1 MEAEFFF
8 ERFVSLADKHVIAA
22 RVRILPYHRNV
33 KVKIISGIN
42 GRMTNSGTQHFH
54 EVETRMH
61 KEKMMEYHTVTGE
74 SKIHVLQYSGHRFA
88 LNGSPIHPKKT
99 PLIGQRYAAIKTEAE
114 VPAGE
119 SFVVDKICTVFTDR
133 DPGAEGEKAWDTCSR
148 GRKKTREYLD
158 AGYDVLKKRSQK
170 EWKTFWNRN
179 DILIRGENDYDQLA
193 IRFALYHLNIKAYRN
208 GYKGAMYPWEAARPE
223 YGETTPER
231 GMADPQTGERTSIY
245 TGKKEL
251 HISADISHAVW
262 KYYQATGDEEFMKQW
277 GDEIILATAVFWADR
292 VEWDEDGRVCHIRDV
307 IGPDEYKQ
315 RLTDNTYTNYMARN
329 NLRLAVQIAE
339 RLEKEDPEYLEEL
352 NNRWEIREML
362 PKIRRAAEGIY
373 LPPVGKDGILPQ
385 FAGYGKLQEM
395 DLSYYKSF
403 GKNAAAEIRK
413 EHTVL
418 ELERLRVHKQADLVL
433 LLQLFPELPEE
444 ASGTQRRQVR
454 EKNYEFY
461 EKHTLHEASYSFAT
475 HSLMAASLGRTQEA
489 YALFRQCCD
498 VDLSSDG
505 ENAPAGIYA
514 ACMGGI
520 WQCVVEGFCGI
531 RIQEDA
537 LRIDPCLPETWES
550 VKFRICYRKGTLDI
564 KVTKNALTVNNR
576 SSHPVPLSFRGEAV
590 CLDGTVSRIFPLH
603 SPE

>member
-1 MEAEFFF
+1 MRTKIINEQLTDLFYNFIEMEDRIAANDRYADLNSSDMRFLSAVGKGSHPRTITQVGDYLRVGRQTAHHASSSLIRRGYITKMTNPNDARSQWLILTDKGMEAVAYY
-8 ERFVSLADKHVIAA
+8 RNRIRSNVKGMC
-22 RVRILPYHRNV
+22 ILPFFLLTEPAEAKR
-33 KVKIISGIN
+33 
-42 GRMTNSGTQHFH
+42 
-54 EVETRMH
+54 
-61 KEKMMEYHTVTGE
+61 
-74 SKIHVLQYSGHRFA
+74 L
-88 LNGSPIHPKKT
+88 
-99 PLIGQRYAAIKTEAE
+99 LIY
-114 VPAGE
+114 
-119 SFVVDKICTVFTDR
+119 
-133 DPGAEGEKAWDTCSR
+133 R
-148 GRKKTREYLD
+148 GRGLQGAKT
-158 AGYDVLKKRSQK
+158 
-170 EWKTFWNRN
+170 
-179 DILIRGENDYDQLA
+179 
-193 IRFALYHLNIKAYRN
+193 KAYRN

-277 GDEIILATAVFWADR
+277 GDEILLATAVFWADR

-352 NNRWEIREML
+352 NNRWEICEML

-403 GKNAAAEIRK
+403 GKNAAAEMRK

-418 ELERLRVHKQADLVL
+418 ELESFRVHKQADLVL

-444 ASGTQRRQVR
+444 AGGTQRRQVR

-489 YALFRQCCD
+489 YELFCQCCD

-520 WQCVVEGFCGI
+520 WQCVVEGFCGV
-531 RIQEDA
+531 RIEEDA

-550 VKFRICYRKGTLDI
+550 VKFRICYRKSTLDI

-576 SSHPVPLSFRGEAV
+576 SSHPVPLSFRGEEV

>member
-1 MEAEFFF
+1 
-8 ERFVSLADKHVIAA
+8 
-22 RVRILPYHRNV
+22 
-33 KVKIISGIN
+33 
-42 GRMTNSGTQHFH
+42 MTNSGTQHFH

-444 ASGTQRRQVR
+444 AGGTQRRQVR

-461 EKHTLHEASYSFAT
+461 EKHTLHEASYSFAP

-590 CLDGTVSRIFPLH
+590 CLDGTVSRIFSLH

>member
-170 EWKTFWNRN
+170 EWNTFWNRN

-262 KYYQATGDEEFMKQW
+262 KYYQATGDTEFMKQW
-277 GDEIILATAVFWADR
+277 GDEILLATAVFWADR

-315 RLTDNTYTNYMARN
+315 RVTDNTYTNYMARH

-352 NNRWEIREML
+352 NNRWEICEML

-418 ELERLRVHKQADLVL
+418 ELESLRVHKQADLVL

-444 ASGTQRRQVR
+444 AGGTQHRQVR

-461 EKHTLHEASYSFAT
+461 EKHTLHEACYSFAT
-475 HSLMAASLGRTQEA
+475 HSLMAASPGRTQEA
-489 YALFRQCCD
+489 YALFCQCCD

-514 ACMGGI
+514 ACMGSI

-590 CLDGTVSRIFPLH
+590 CLDGTVSRIFSLH

>member
-148 GRKKTREYLD
+148 GRKKTREYL
-158 AGYDVLKKRSQK
+158 
-170 EWKTFWNRN
+170 
-179 DILIRGENDYDQLA
+179 
-193 IRFALYHLNIKAYRN
+193 
-208 GYKGAMYPWEAARPE
+208 
-223 YGETTPER
+223 
-231 GMADPQTGERTSIY
+231 
-245 TGKKEL
+245 
-251 HISADISHAVW
+251 
-262 KYYQATGDEEFMKQW
+262 
-277 GDEIILATAVFWADR
+277 
-292 VEWDEDGRVCHIRDV
+292 
-307 IGPDEYKQ
+307 
-315 RLTDNTYTNYMARN
+315 
-329 NLRLAVQIAE
+329 
-339 RLEKEDPEYLEEL
+339 EEL

-444 ASGTQRRQVR
+444 AGGTQRRQVR

-550 VKFRICYRKGTLDI
+550 VKFRICYWKGTLDI

-590 CLDGTVSRIFPLH
+590 CLDVTVSRIFSLH

>member
-1 MEAEFFF
+1 
-8 ERFVSLADKHVIAA
+8 
-22 RVRILPYHRNV
+22 
-33 KVKIISGIN
+33 
-42 GRMTNSGTQHFH
+42 
-54 EVETRMH
+54 
-61 KEKMMEYHTVTGE
+61 
-74 SKIHVLQYSGHRFA
+74 
-88 LNGSPIHPKKT
+88 
-99 PLIGQRYAAIKTEAE
+99 
-114 VPAGE
+114 
-119 SFVVDKICTVFTDR
+119 
-133 DPGAEGEKAWDTCSR
+133 
-148 GRKKTREYLD
+148 
-158 AGYDVLKKRSQK
+158 
-170 EWKTFWNRN
+170 
-179 DILIRGENDYDQLA
+179 
-193 IRFALYHLNIKAYRN
+193 
-208 GYKGAMYPWEAARPE
+208 MYPWEAARPE

-231 GMADPQTGERTSIY
+231 GMADPQTGERTAIY

-277 GDEIILATAVFWADR
+277 GDEILLATAVFWADR

-352 NNRWEIREML
+352 NNRWEICEML

-413 EHTVL
+413 EHTVM
-418 ELERLRVHKQADLVL
+418 ELESLRVHKQADLVL

-444 ASGTQRRQVR
+444 AGGTQRRQVR

-489 YALFRQCCD
+489 YELFRQCCD

-520 WQCVVEGFCGI
+520 WQCVVEGFCGV
-531 RIQEDA
+531 RIEEDA

>member
-262 KYYQATGDEEFMKQW
+262 KYYQATGDKEFMKQW
-277 GDEIILATAVFWADR
+277 GDEILLATAVFWADR

-315 RLTDNTYTNYMARN
+315 RVTDNTYTNYMARH

-352 NNRWEIREML
+352 NNRWEICEML

-418 ELERLRVHKQADLVL
+418 ELESLRVHKQADLVL

-444 ASGTQRRQVR
+444 AGGTQRRQVR

-489 YALFRQCCD
+489 YALFCQCCD

-514 ACMGGI
+514 ACMGSI

-590 CLDGTVSRIFPLH
+590 CLDGTVSRIFSLH

>member
-1 MEAEFFF
+1 
-8 ERFVSLADKHVIAA
+8 
-22 RVRILPYHRNV
+22 
-33 KVKIISGIN
+33 
-42 GRMTNSGTQHFH
+42 
-54 EVETRMH
+54 
-61 KEKMMEYHTVTGE
+61 
-74 SKIHVLQYSGHRFA
+74 
-88 LNGSPIHPKKT
+88 
-99 PLIGQRYAAIKTEAE
+99 
-114 VPAGE
+114 
-119 SFVVDKICTVFTDR
+119 
-133 DPGAEGEKAWDTCSR
+133 
-148 GRKKTREYLD
+148 
-158 AGYDVLKKRSQK
+158 
-170 EWKTFWNRN
+170 
-179 DILIRGENDYDQLA
+179 
-193 IRFALYHLNIKAYRN
+193 
-208 GYKGAMYPWEAARPE
+208 MYPWEAARPE

-251 HISADISHAVW
+251 HISADISYAVW

-352 NNRWEIREML
+352 NNRWEICEML

-403 GKNAAAEIRK
+403 GKNAAAEMRK

-418 ELERLRVHKQADLVL
+418 ELESFRVHKQADLVL

-444 ASGTQRRQVR
+444 AGGTQRRQVR

-489 YALFRQCCD
+489 YELFCQCCD

-520 WQCVVEGFCGI
+520 WQCVVEGFCGV
-531 RIQEDA
+531 RIEEDA

-550 VKFRICYRKGTLDI
+550 VKFRICYRKSTLDI

>member
-444 ASGTQRRQVR
+444 AGGTQRRQVR

-461 EKHTLHEASYSFAT
+461 EKHTLHEASYSFAP

-590 CLDGTVSRIFPLH
+590 CLDGTVSRIFSLH

>member
-352 NNRWEIREML
+352 NNRWEICEML

-418 ELERLRVHKQADLVL
+418 ELESLRVHKQADLVL

-444 ASGTQRRQVR
+444 AGGTQRRQVR

-475 HSLMAASLGRTQEA
+475 HSLMAASLGRIQEA
-489 YALFRQCCD
+489 YALFCQCCD

-520 WQCVVEGFCGI
+520 WQCVVEGFCGV
-531 RIQEDA
+531 RIEEDA

-550 VKFRICYRKGTLDI
+550 VKFRICYRKSTLDI

-576 SSHPVPLSFRGEAV
+576 SSHPVPLSFRGEEV

>member
-99 PLIGQRYAAIKTEAE
+99 PLIGQRYATIKTEVE

-148 GRKKTREYLD
+148 GRKKTR
-158 AGYDVLKKRSQK
+158 
-170 EWKTFWNRN
+170 
-179 DILIRGENDYDQLA
+179 
-193 IRFALYHLNIKAYRN
+193 
-208 GYKGAMYPWEAARPE
+208 
-223 YGETTPER
+223 
-231 GMADPQTGERTSIY
+231 
-245 TGKKEL
+245 
-251 HISADISHAVW
+251 
-262 KYYQATGDEEFMKQW
+262 
-277 GDEIILATAVFWADR
+277 
-292 VEWDEDGRVCHIRDV
+292 
-307 IGPDEYKQ
+307 
-315 RLTDNTYTNYMARN
+315 
-329 NLRLAVQIAE
+329 
-339 RLEKEDPEYLEEL
+339 EYLEEL

-505 ENAPAGIYA
+505 ENDPAGIYA
-514 ACMGGI
+514 ACMGPASG
-520 WQCVVEGFCGI
+520 
-531 RIQEDA
+531 
-537 LRIDPCLPETWES
+537 S
-550 VKFRICYRKGTLDI
+550 VW
-564 KVTKNALTVNNR
+564 
-576 SSHPVPLSFRGEAV
+576 
-590 CLDGTVSRIFPLH
+590 
-603 SPE
+603 

>member
-133 DPGAEGEKAWDTCSR
+133 DPGAEREKAWDTCSR

-444 ASGTQRRQVR
+444 AGGTQRRQVR

-461 EKHTLHEASYSFAT
+461 EKHTLHEASYSFAP

-590 CLDGTVSRIFPLH
+590 CLDGTVSRIFSLH

>member
-148 GRKKTREYLD
+148 GRKKTREYL
-158 AGYDVLKKRSQK
+158 
-170 EWKTFWNRN
+170 
-179 DILIRGENDYDQLA
+179 
-193 IRFALYHLNIKAYRN
+193 
-208 GYKGAMYPWEAARPE
+208 
-223 YGETTPER
+223 
-231 GMADPQTGERTSIY
+231 
-245 TGKKEL
+245 
-251 HISADISHAVW
+251 
-262 KYYQATGDEEFMKQW
+262 
-277 GDEIILATAVFWADR
+277 
-292 VEWDEDGRVCHIRDV
+292 
-307 IGPDEYKQ
+307 
-315 RLTDNTYTNYMARN
+315 
-329 NLRLAVQIAE
+329 
-339 RLEKEDPEYLEEL
+339 EEL
-352 NNRWEIREML
+352 NNRWEICEML

-403 GKNAAAEIRK
+403 GKTQPPKYGRNIPLWSLKAYGCINRQTSSCCCSCSRNSRK
-413 EHTVL
+413 KPVGHSAGRYGRKTTSFMKNT
-418 ELERLRVHKQADLVL
+418 RSMKHPTA
-433 LLQLFPELPEE
+433 LP
-444 ASGTQRRQVR
+444 
-454 EKNYEFY
+454 
-461 EKHTLHEASYSFAT
+461 
-475 HSLMAASLGRTQEA
+475 
-489 YALFRQCCD
+489 
-498 VDLSSDG
+498 
-505 ENAPAGIYA
+505 PI
-514 ACMGGI
+514 
-520 WQCVVEGFCGI
+520 
-531 RIQEDA
+531 
-537 LRIDPCLPETWES
+537 P
-550 VKFRICYRKGTLDI
+550 
-564 KVTKNALTVNNR
+564 
-576 SSHPVPLSFRGEAV
+576 
-590 CLDGTVSRIFPLH
+590 
-603 SPE
+603 

>member
-352 NNRWEIREML
+352 NNRWEICEML

-444 ASGTQRRQVR
+444 AGGTQRRQVR

-461 EKHTLHEASYSFAT
+461 EKHTLHEASYSFAP

-590 CLDGTVSRIFPLH
+590 CLDGTVSRIFSLH

>member
-1 MEAEFFF
+1 
-8 ERFVSLADKHVIAA
+8 
-22 RVRILPYHRNV
+22 
-33 KVKIISGIN
+33 
-42 GRMTNSGTQHFH
+42 
-54 EVETRMH
+54 
-61 KEKMMEYHTVTGE
+61 
-74 SKIHVLQYSGHRFA
+74 
-88 LNGSPIHPKKT
+88 
-99 PLIGQRYAAIKTEAE
+99 
-114 VPAGE
+114 
-119 SFVVDKICTVFTDR
+119 
-133 DPGAEGEKAWDTCSR
+133 
-148 GRKKTREYLD
+148 
-158 AGYDVLKKRSQK
+158 
-170 EWKTFWNRN
+170 
-179 DILIRGENDYDQLA
+179 
-193 IRFALYHLNIKAYRN
+193 
-208 GYKGAMYPWEAARPE
+208 MYPWEAARPE

-433 LLQLFPELPEE
+433 LLQLFPEHPEE
-444 ASGTQRRQVR
+444 AGGTQRRQVR

-590 CLDGTVSRIFPLH
+590 CLDGTVSRIFSLH

>member
-99 PLIGQRYAAIKTEAE
+99 PLIGQRYATIKTEVE

-352 NNRWEIREML
+352 NNRWEICEML

-418 ELERLRVHKQADLVL
+418 ELESLRVHKQADLVL

-444 ASGTQRRQVR
+444 AGGTQRRQVR

-475 HSLMAASLGRTQEA
+475 HSLMAASLGRIQEA
-489 YALFRQCCD
+489 YALFCQCCD

-520 WQCVVEGFCGI
+520 WQCVVEGFCGV
-531 RIQEDA
+531 RIEEDA

-550 VKFRICYRKGTLDI
+550 VKFRICYRKSTLDI

-576 SSHPVPLSFRGEAV
+576 SSHPVPLSFRGEEV